1 MLKKLK
7 LILLGLIS
15 LLVLASCSEEKGA
28 DIITTNYVGYDFVRE
43 VTKDVENI
51 SYSMLLKPGSKVHG
65 YDPSSKDI
73 RDILSCKLFI
83 YVGGESDSEWVEKS
97 ILPKIDYSKTKVINM
112 FTVLENNNGLLV
124 NEEDPASADEEEE
137 GAEEEYDEHVWN
149 DIDNALIILNAIT
162 TELKV
167 IYPDYQSAFE
177 NNSASYQVGL
187 REVDQQIIGLCN
199 SKPKKTMIFADRFPL
214 LYFVNRYGLSYDAC
228 FKGCSTQI
236 EASRNS
242 IMSLASK
249 VEENNSKYIFVIE
262 LSDKRNAN
270 TILSVIRDDI
280 NAGRYNGEE
289 PQVLT
294 FYSMHNVSV
303 EDFNS
308 KKSYLD
314 YMRENLASLRLL
326 LE

>member
-1 MLKKLK
+1 MKKFL
-7 LILLGLIS
+7 S
-15 LLVLASCSEEKGA
+15 LFICFVIMMTLASCGNKK
-28 DIITTNYVGYDFVRE
+28 TNIVSTCYAGYDLARQIAGE
-43 VTKDVENI
+43 KKT
-51 SYSMLLKPGSKVHG
+51 SSMLLNPGEELHDYS
-65 YDPSSKDI
+65 PSVGDI
-73 RDILSCKLFI
+73 ERIISSEIFI
-83 YVGGESDSEWVEKS
+83 YIGGESDSEWVEND
-97 ILPKIDYSKTKVINM
+97 ILPEIDKNKTTVINM
-112 FTVLENNNGLLV
+112 MDVVKNGGYTYDEENPESAEET
-124 NEEDPASADEEEE
+124 EEDEE
-137 GAEEEYDEHVWN
+137 EEEYDEHVWN

-199 SKPKKTMIFADRFPL
+199 SKQKKTMIFADRFPL

-236 EASRNS
+236 DASRNS